1 MPEAVIGL
9 TQGAEFIPEI
19 VANKALG
26 ALEAE
31 LHLAKNVARD
41 FEYTAQKE
49 GDVIKVP
56 VRGSLVANRKVS
68 GTKVTVQNPTATKV
82 SVTLDNHWEVTFAVE
97 DVVKTLATGE
107 QVIQDGYIA
116 DGMIALSEQIEEALA
131 NLAKSFHNTLGSRGV
146 AVTGAVVKSAR
157 AGLTNRRCPR
167 ADRYL
172 YITPENVN
180 NITDEKAFV
189 ETDKYGSSMVVQDG
203 ELGKIYGFRTM
214 ESIFPVEDGSPATTY
229 NLAFQRNAM
238 VLATRPLAKPM
249 APGVK
254 VGFVEKDG
262 IVIRVIYSYDAANLA
277 DQITLDTLFGVAI
290 MRDEFG
296 IAIKS

>member
-1 MPEAVIGL
+1 MPEPTIGL
-9 TQGAEFIPEI
+9 VQGAEFIPEV

-56 VRGSLVANRKVS
+56 VRGSLVANRKTS

-82 SVTLDNHWEVTFAVE
+82 DVPLDNHWEVTFAVE
-97 DVVKTLATGE
+97 DIVKTLATGE

-116 DGMIALSEQIEEALA
+116 DGMLALAEQIEEALA
-131 NLAKSFHNTLGSRGV
+131 ELASDFTETLGVRGT
-146 AVTGAVVKSAR
+146 AVTGALVKSAR
-157 AGLTNRRCPR
+157 AGLTNKRCPR
-167 ADRYL
+167 SDRYL

-214 ESIFPVEDGSPATTY
+214 ESIFPVEEGSPATTY

-254 VGFVEKDG
+254 VGYVEKDG
-262 IVIRVIYSYDAANLA
+262 IVIRVIYSYDASNLA

-290 MRDEFG
+290 MRQEFG
-296 IAIKS
+296 IALLS

>member
-1 MPEAVIGL
+1 MPEPVIGM
-9 TQGAEFIPEI
+9 TQGAEFIPEV

-41 FEYTAQKE
+41 FEYTSQKE
-49 GDVIKVP
+49 GDVIHVP
-56 VRGSLVANRKVS
+56 VRGALTANQKVS

-82 SVTLDNHWEVTFAVE
+82 DVTLNQHWEVTFAVE
-97 DVVKTLATGE
+97 DIVKTLATGE
-107 QVIQDGYIA
+107 TVIQEGYIA
-116 DGMIALSEQIEEALA
+116 DGMIALSEEIEKALA
-131 NLAKSFHNTLGSRGV
+131 ELASDFTHTLGSRGT
-146 AVTGAVVKSAR
+146 AVTGDLVKQAR
-157 AGLTNRRCPR
+157 ADLTTRRAPR

-180 NITDEKAFV
+180 NIIEESVFV
-189 ETDKYGSSMVVQDG
+189 STEKYGSSAVVQDG

-214 ESIFPVEDGSPATTY
+214 ESIFPVEEGSPATTY

-254 VGFVEKDG
+254 VGFVEQNG

-290 MRDEFG
+290 MRDDLG
-296 IAIKS
+296 VALLS